1 MTNKDPKKVIYKFM
15 ICCVNTHI
23 KICKMKKFIAEMST
37 YIHKCPIDNELKQK
51 KLDKLM
57 SLSNRLTNIKNIKH
71 NVRLLACLW
80 LELCCKQIVMQNG
93 FFSIHKTLRY
103 LGLNIEMDTTI
114 DLNTELQTH
123 VVRHYDSFIKHNF
136 TPFNCDIIE
145 RQNMNKIIKCF
156 RIRPAL
162 IELEGKLYG
171 ICIEIDQPN
180 YTARFMGLLDADN
193 LRVHRSLLPKREIF
207 DDLNQRYKIS
217 QKEAEPYLNCLSFRD
232 FLELETRQITNKIK
246 QLKEKFDFYKTTNLT
261 VLLSEYQFLNEY
273 FRIEMISLLLEV
285 GLRNQANYLYQII
298 PIPLKYL
305 DWELQKKI
313 FTSISFGFDATNN
326 KEEDVPYET
335 KIDNLNT
342 SEKNKSKAY
351 EKLKTITQSGDGDS
365 KSQKYLDAFLKIPF
379 GIYKSED
386 ELEDPGK
393 KLVKELYD
401 KFPTFKNKK
410 ILSRLGNNYVKI
422 LEKAVTYKQSK
433 EFCTIGLKKLL
444 SAREKQKSY
453 LNKVEEILQNCVH
466 GHDLVKIQ
474 IRRLLAQWI
483 SGGQSGMVLGLEGPP
498 GNGKTTLIKEGLSN
512 CLIDSD
518 GQKRPVGFIPL
529 GGMTNGSSLIGHG
542 FTYQGS
548 TWGRIVD
555 ILMQSK
561 CMNPIFLFDEL
572 DKVSN
577 TEHGREIFSILTHL
591 TDSTQNDEFY
601 DKYFDGVELDLSK
614 CIMIFTFND
623 RSKIDPILLDRM
635 TVIQTN
641 PLSTDD
647 KLVVCKNHLIPQ
659 LCKLV
664 DIEPKQVEIE
674 DEDIENLIYDY
685 TFEAG
690 ARQLKRLLQSLIQE
704 LNLQRLLNPNTKL
717 IIDRFLIHDVF
728 RHRDKIRKESVT
740 DNEIVGQIN
749 GMYANSLGIG
759 GILPIQV
766 SKNVTETKLELT
778 GTQGDVMK
786 ESMKCARNVAFML
799 KSRDDDSFN
808 PTDTSY
814 GLHIHCP
821 STSTP
826 KDGPSAGGAICM
838 AVYSFLSGKPIL
850 QNVAMTG
857 ELDLIGNIT
866 AIGGLDAKLTGAKR
880 AGIKIALIPEENLQQ
895 LERMRDENKS
905 PEDDSFHVYPVN
917 HINQVLEFVFC
928 D

>member
-1 MTNKDPKKVIYKFM
+1 MKTRKPENVIYNFM
-15 ICCVNTHI
+15 ICFVRTHI
-23 KICKMKKFIAEMST
+23 KIKKMKNFVAGMST
-37 YIHKCPIDNELKQK
+37 YVNKCQIDAEMKKK

-57 SLSNRLTNIKNIKH
+57 SLSCRLTNIRYIRH
-71 NVRLLACLW
+71 NVRPIACLW
-80 LELCCKQIVMQNG
+80 LELCCKQIVLQNG
-93 FFSIHKTLRY
+93 FFSIERTLNY
-103 LGLNIEMDTTI
+103 LGLPLVI
-114 DLNTELQTH
+114 DKNVELNTELQTH
-123 VVRHYDSFIKHNF
+123 VNKNCAMFLKSNF
-136 TPFNCDIIE
+136 TPFNCEIIE
-145 RQNMNKIIKCF
+145 RNNSNKILKCY
-156 RIRPAL
+156 RIRPSL

-171 ICIEIDQPN
+171 LCIEIDQAN
-180 YTARFMGLLDADN
+180 YSARFMGLLDADN
-193 LRVHRSLLPKREIF
+193 LRVNRSLLPKSEIF
-207 DDLNQRYKIS
+207 DDLHKRYKIS
-217 QKEAEPYLNCLSFRD
+217 KKEAEPYLKCLSYRD

-246 QLKEKFDFYKTTNLT
+246 QLKEKFDFYKSADLSI
-261 VLLSEYQFLNEY
+261 LLSEYQFLNEY
-273 FRIEMISLLLEV
+273 FRIEMISLLLEL

-313 FTSISFGFDATNN
+313 FTSISFGYDPSNN

-379 GIYKSED
+379 GVYKSED

-393 KLVKELYD
+393 KIVTELYE

-410 ILSRLGNNYVKI
+410 VLSRLGNNYVKI
-422 LEKAVTYKQSK
+422 LEKTVSYKQSK
-433 EFCTIGLKKLL
+433 EFSTNGLQKLL
-444 SAREKQKSY
+444 AAREKQKCY
-453 LNKVEEILQNCVH
+453 LNKVGEILENCVH
-466 GHDLVKIQ
+466 GHDLVKTQ

-512 CLIDSD
+512 CLIDSN

-548 TWGRIVD
+548 SWGRIVD

-614 CIMIFTFND
+614 CIMVFTFND

-704 LNLQRLLNPNTKL
+704 LNLQRLLNPHTKL

-766 SKNVTETKLELT
+766 SKNVSETKLELT

-799 KSRDDDSFN
+799 MNRDDESFN

-838 AVYSFLSGKPIL
+838 AVYSFLSGKSIL

-857 ELDLIGNIT
+857 EIDLIGNIT
-866 AIGGLDAKLTGAKR
+866 AIGGLDAKLNGAKR
-880 AGIKIALIPEENLQQ
+880 AGIKVALIPEENLQQ
-895 LERMRDENKS
+895 LERMREENKS
-905 PEDDSFHVYPVN
+905 PEDESFQVHAVN
-917 HINQVLEFVFC
+917 HINQVLQYVFC